1 MNIIPLLGRFDRL
14 PRVGATF
21 LKSAGPTESACR
33 QRSPRGGL
41 ARALLLAVTGLIV
54 TDQAFAQGT
63 VNFSDR
69 DLTDGIDAPV
79 FDVDGVTMLGS
90 AFLAQLYWSA
100 TGAAGSYVAVTDA
113 PVPFRDGA
121 GVGYWNPIGNNP
133 PSADASRTVGVAAGQ
148 PAWLEVAVWNA
159 STGTNYEQASESLSG
174 RLGLSTPIRV
184 VTGGV
189 GTPPS
194 LPAPLSGLQSF
205 SLYNACLECGV
216 RISSS
221 PMSQTVAV
229 GATVVLSVAA
239 TGLPRLDPSHT
250 SYQWE
255 RQEPTGNW
263 QVVQSGVKTNLALTD
278 LQLSTAGN
286 YRVIVITGDY
296 PPVTSAIAQI
306 KAIVPPRLGAAVVSN
321 GLLRF
326 NLEGAVGD
334 IYHLQFTSDLVNWIT
349 LQTLTNT
356 AGAVSFATP
365 PGSNWYQFYRVQAQ

>member
-1 MNIIPLLGRFDRL
+1 MGSFVLILSFGRDFPMHGKVEIAERH
-14 PRVGATF
+14 PR
-21 LKSAGPTESACR
+21 
-33 QRSPRGGL
+33 RSRRGGL
-41 ARALLLAVTGLIV
+41 ARALLLAAMGWIATGR
-54 TDQAFAQGT
+54 AFAQGS
-63 VNFSDR
+63 VNFSNH
-69 DLTDGIDAPV
+69 DLTDGINAPV

-133 PSADASRTVGVAAGQ
+133 PSPDASRTVGVAAGQ
-148 PAWLEVAVWNA
+148 QVWLQVAAWNA
-159 STGTNYEQASESLSG
+159 SAGTNYEQASRSFAG
-174 RLGLSTPIRV
+174 RVGLSAPIRV
-184 VTGGV
+184 VTGGG

-205 SLYNACLECGV
+205 RVLSPCLDCGV
-216 RISSS
+216 LILTS
-221 PMSQTVAV
+221 PTSQTVAV
-229 GATVVLSVAA
+229 GTTVFLSVVA
-239 TGLPRLDPSHT
+239 TNIAFPDPSQT

-255 RQEPTGNW
+255 RQDPAGDW
-263 QVVQSGVKTNLALTD
+263 QVVQSGQKANLVLTN
-278 LQLSTAGN
+278 LQLSAAGN
-286 YRVIVITGDY
+286 YRVIVTSGNL
-296 PPVTSAIAQI
+296 PPATSAIAQI
-306 KAIVPPRLGAAVVSN
+306 KAIAPPRLGAAVVSN

-326 NLEGAVGD
+326 NLEGEVGD